1 MADPVDALVR
11 RMTGALDQLSSE
23 GDPGRFF
30 LGTYLRITQAI
41 GAAIDAGRFEDPDWV
56 AAWDVDFAEL
66 YLDALVA
73 HRTRPGTAPR
83 PWELAFG
90 ADPGLPPEAH
100 VLLGVN
106 AHINF
111 DLPQSM
117 VRVIP
122 PADMADGDL
131 VARRHRD
138 HEAID
143 TVLAAQVALED
154 RALQA
159 AGGRRTVLDRVAAP
173 ANRLAVRIFLTESRR
188 RVWANTQQLHAARL
202 RGADAYARRVTD
214 LSDVAAARVAD
225 LLRPGPVLLRLAV
238 RGFGVRLPP
247 VDPPS

>member
-1 MADPVDALVR
+1 MAEPVDALVE
-11 RMTGALDQLSSE
+11 RMTGALDELTAE
-23 GDPGRFF
+23 GDPARFF
-30 LGTYLRITQAI
+30 LGTYLRITRAI
-41 GAAIDAGRFEDPDWV
+41 GAALDEGLFEDPHWV

-66 YLDALVA
+66 YLDALA
-73 HRTRPGTAPR
+73 AFRADPDTAPR
-83 PWELAFG
+83 PWRLAFA

-122 PADMADGDL
+122 PADMDDAAV

-143 TVLAAQVALED
+143 GVLATQVARED
-154 RALQA
+154 RALQEV
-159 AGGRRTVLDRVAAP
+159 GGRRTVLDRVAAP
-173 ANRLAVRIFLTESRR
+173 ANRLAVRVFLTESRR

-202 RGADAYARRVTD
+202 AGADAYGR
-214 LSDVAAARVAD
+214 RVAD
-225 LLRPGPVLLRLAV
+225 LSDAAAARIADILRPGPVLLRLAV

-247 VDPPS
+247 IA